1 MRKPVSA
8 ANWKMHKTSGEA
20 SAYVEQ
26 LRSKILDEPQVDI
39 ILCASSTVL
48 FHIGT
53 GPNESAIQF
62 GAQNCH
68 WENEGAFT
76 GEVSPEMI
84 LDCGAQWVIVGHSER
99 RHLFGETDEDV
110 ALKFSAAVSA
120 GLRPILCIGE
130 TLDERQSGST
140 SEVIKRQLSA
150 VISQTEAEAFD
161 QAVIAY
167 EPVWA
172 IGTGITAD
180 TSQIEEAH
188 QIIRDFIM
196 NKDEKLATEI
206 RILYGGSVKPGN
218 AAELIGIE
226 GVDGFLVGG
235 ASLSVDS
242 FMEIT
247 QEISNHYDKG

>member
-1 MRKPVSA
+1 
-8 ANWKMHKTSGEA
+8 MHKTSGEA

-247 QEISNHYDKG
+247 QGISDHYDKG

>member
-1 MRKPVSA
+1 MA
-8 ANWKMHKTSGEA
+8 GNWKMNASKESVNKLVLGILSGMDNVSSKVVICAPFPYLSQVEA
-20 SAYVEQ
+20 LISH
-26 LRSKILDEPQVDI
+26 SQVS
-39 ILCASSTVL
+39 L
-48 FHIGT
+48 
-53 GPNESAIQF
+53 
-62 GAQNCH
+62 GAQNL
-68 WENEGAFT
+68 NINTSGAFT
-76 GEVSPEMI
+76 GEVSADMI
-84 LDCGAQWVIVGHSER
+84 KDFGAQHVIVGHSER
-99 RHLFGETDEDV
+99 RSLYGETNTIV
-110 ALKFSAAVSA
+110 AEKVKAALDSDLIPLFCV
-120 GLRPILCIGE
+120 GE
-130 TLDERQSGST
+130 TLEQREAG
-140 SEVIKRQLSA
+140 E
-150 VISQTEAEAFD
+150 TESVVADQINTVVDLVGIAAFLKI
-161 QAVIAY
+161 VVAY

-247 QEISNHYDKG
+247 QGISDHYDKG